1 MKEFLLLVGLV
12 GAAIYAFL
20 IFSHH
25 ALTDGKS
32 ENTRT
37 GQAQPIVP
45 SAVPSA
51 HLSSWDA
58 YLPTR
63 SQKQSP
69 ELATAQ
75 PIPYPPQQSD
85 DFGQSER
92 GRLAASESQATSY
105 GSNAAEPEPV
115 ERTRVVLAAEMHS
128 QASVSA
134 PTLRYYRPGT
144 ELQVVRREG
153 IWFLVS
159 DPVTQARGWVL
170 EQYLSSIAAS
180 SPTQVATESTT
191 ESLTTNPALPK
202 SKRPKS
208 KRTRSAKPAV
218 RVSHRVVVANAD
230 PWGSRWSR
238 HAYRRPAFRLFMFHP
253 FARFAAGR

>member
-1 MKEFLLLVGLV
+1 MKEFLILVGLV

-20 IFSHH
+20 IFSHD

-63 SQKQSP
+63 SQKQNP
-69 ELATAQ
+69 QVATTQ
-75 PIPYPPQQSD
+75 STPYPPQQGD

-159 DPVTQARGWVL
+159 DSVTQDDEDLDLAGFW
-170 EQYLSSIAAS
+170 
-180 SPTQVATESTT
+180 
-191 ESLTTNPALPK
+191 NALI
-202 SKRPKS
+202 
-208 KRTRSAKPAV
+208 
-218 RVSHRVVVANAD
+218 
-230 PWGSRWSR
+230 
-238 HAYRRPAFRLFMFHP
+238 
-253 FARFAAGR
+253 

>member
-63 SQKQSP
+63 SQKQNP
-69 ELATAQ
+69 QVATAQ

-159 DPVTQARGWVL
+159 DSVTQDDEDLDLAGFW
-170 EQYLSSIAAS
+170 
-180 SPTQVATESTT
+180 
-191 ESLTTNPALPK
+191 NALI
-202 SKRPKS
+202 
-208 KRTRSAKPAV
+208 
-218 RVSHRVVVANAD
+218 
-230 PWGSRWSR
+230 
-238 HAYRRPAFRLFMFHP
+238 
-253 FARFAAGR
+253 

>member
-20 IFSHH
+20 IFTHD

-45 SAVPSA
+45 SAVPSV

-105 GSNAAEPEPV
+105 GSNAAEP
-115 ERTRVVLAAEMHS
+115 
-128 QASVSA
+128 
-134 PTLRYYRPGT
+134 
-144 ELQVVRREG
+144 
-153 IWFLVS
+153 
-159 DPVTQARGWVL
+159 
-170 EQYLSSIAAS
+170 
-180 SPTQVATESTT
+180 
-191 ESLTTNPALPK
+191 
-202 SKRPKS
+202 
-208 KRTRSAKPAV
+208 
-218 RVSHRVVVANAD
+218 
-230 PWGSRWSR
+230 
-238 HAYRRPAFRLFMFHP
+238 
-253 FARFAAGR
+253 

>member
-1 MKEFLLLVGLV
+1 MKEFLILVGLV

-20 IFSHH
+20 IFTHD
-25 ALTDGKS
+25 ALTDGKP

-45 SAVPSA
+45 SA
-51 HLSSWDA
+51 HLSSWR
-58 YLPTR
+58 P
-63 SQKQSP
+63 QKQDP
-69 ELATAQ
+69 QVTTAQ
-75 PIPYPPQQSD
+75 STPQQSD
-85 DFGQSER
+85 DLSESER
-92 GRLAASESQATSY
+92 GGFAASESQPTSY
-105 GSNAAEPEPV
+105 GSKTAEPEPV

-128 QASVSA
+128 QATVSA

-153 IWFLVS
+153 IWFLLS
-159 DPVTQARGWVL
+159 DPVTQERGWVL
-170 EQYLSSIAAS
+170 EQYLSSTADS

-191 ESLTTNPALPK
+191 KSLTTNPAL
-202 SKRPKS
+202 PKS

-218 RVSHRVVVANAD
+218 RAAHRVVVANAD

-253 FARFAAGR
+253 FARFAVGR